1 MSRSMTISDELY
13 ERLEAETRRRGL
25 ATVEELLEGL
35 QIREADLARREEV
48 VREIDHL
55 REGLF
60 ARYGEMP
67 DSVDLLRED
76 RAR

>member
-1 MSRSMTISDELY
+1 MSRTVTISDELY
-13 ERLEAETRRRGL
+13 ERLEGEARRRGL
-25 ATVEELLEGL
+25 ATVEEFLEGL

-60 ARYGEMP
+60 ARYGVMP